1 MVGRVTAGT
10 AAVHGALVHM
20 HPQASSQD
28 CAPGDPSSASVFKV
42 GPQQQDAKAL
52 TAPKSSS
59 ILKRSDTASITQQAF
74 QEVEN
79 KLAHSSEMTML
90 PV

>member
-1 MVGRVTAGT
+1 MVGRMTAGT

-28 CAPGDPSSASVFKV
+28 CAPGDPSSASVFKTR
-42 GPQQQDAKAL
+42 L
-52 TAPKSSS
+52 N
-59 ILKRSDTASITQQAF
+59 RSDTASITQQAF

-79 KLAHSSEMTML
+79 KLANSSEMTML
-90 PV
+90 PVKSV